1 MLFGAFNL
9 ACSINPSSGLIN
21 QQGSSSYSSSFSDR
35 GLQRTM
41 TCTFSRMEVDLV
53 ENEGRSEAEE
63 EDLEEDVVG
72 LGYDVAVVLFI
83 GIGMLL
89 ENLADD

>member
-1 MLFGAFNL
+1 
-9 ACSINPSSGLIN
+9 
-21 QQGSSSYSSSFSDR
+21 
-35 GLQRTM
+35 M
-41 TCTFSRMEVDLV
+41 TCTFSRIEVDLV

-72 LGYDVAVVLFI
+72 LGYEVVLFV

-89 ENLADD
+89 ENLDDD

>member
-1 MLFGAFNL
+1 MLFGDFNL

-21 QQGSSSYSSSFSDR
+21 QQGSSSYSISFLDR
-35 GLQRTM
+35 GLHRTM
-41 TCTFSRMEVDLV
+41 TCTFSRIEVDLV

-72 LGYDVAVVLFI
+72 LGYEVVLFV

-89 ENLADD
+89 ENLDDD